1 MNIPANLSKGWASWT
16 WQKMH
21 AQCFN
26 EDSAQDVIQR
36 FGTCGLYPVP
46 DNEFIKLR
54 NEVGCFIH
62 YLIDD
67 DAPYLP

>member
-1 MNIPANLSKGWASWT
+1 MNIPANLSKGRASWT

-21 AQCFN
+21 ALCFD

-36 FGTCGLYPVP
+36 FGCHLYPVQ
-46 DNEFIKLR
+46 DNGRIKLR
-54 NEVGCFIH
+54 NDVGCFIQ

-67 DAPYLP
+67 DAPYLS

>member
-1 MNIPANLSKGWASWT
+1 
-16 WQKMH
+16 MH

-36 FGTCGLYPVP
+36 FGTCRLYPVP